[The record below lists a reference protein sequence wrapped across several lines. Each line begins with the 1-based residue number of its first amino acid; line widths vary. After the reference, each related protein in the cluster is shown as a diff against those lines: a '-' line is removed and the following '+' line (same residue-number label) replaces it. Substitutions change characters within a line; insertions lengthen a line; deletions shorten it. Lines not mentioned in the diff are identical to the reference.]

1 MAHVPSEVQQSGP
14 IAAVLNCNARRCF
27 GRPAPFFA
35 SVFSPSAASAELGE
49 AQISTDTAKSVVD
62 ISERMLVKSRGRAE
76 NQKCKCSLG
85 LRDHGVQKNKRIFLF
100 SRPRMRESE

>member
-35 SVFSPSAASAELGE
+35 SVTSPSAASAELGE
-49 AQISTDTAKSVVD
+49 AQISTDKAKSVVD
-62 ISERMLVKSRGRAE
+62 ISERMLVKSRDRAE
-76 NQKCKCSLG
+76 NQKCWLG
-85 LRDHGVQKNKRIFLF
+85 LSDHGVQKKTNILIIG
-100 SRPRMRESE
+100 PE